1 MAQVTKNPDGTF
13 NVMLS
18 AKELQAL
25 ARLGTE
31 QSVTSAKCLETH
43 ITDWLAV
50 AQTDFLNA
58 DWPSKQPKYAALTV
72 VQQAKV
78 DTILNG
84 G

>member
-13 NVMLS
+13 TVALS

-31 QSVTSAKCLETH
+31 QSVTPAKCLERH
-43 ITDWLAV
+43 ITDWWQTAI
-50 AQTDFLNA
+50 TDFLNA
-58 DWPSKQPKYAALTV
+58 DWPSKQPKYAALNV
-72 VQQAKV
+72 AQQARV
-78 DTILNG
+78 DAILNG